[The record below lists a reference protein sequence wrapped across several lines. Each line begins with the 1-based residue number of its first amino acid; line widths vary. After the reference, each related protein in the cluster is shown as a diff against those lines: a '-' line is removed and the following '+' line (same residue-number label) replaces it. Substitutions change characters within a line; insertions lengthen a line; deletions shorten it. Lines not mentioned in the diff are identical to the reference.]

1 MPAPITAHIH
11 SRSTSL
17 LLLRLIGTLMQLH
30 RRGAAL
36 QSVRNK
42 KHRYIPKRES
52 WFSFDSKK
60 QLASGHTEVNQACC
74 AASQTNK
81 VPKKVQ
87 SGC

>member
-1 MPAPITAHIH
+1 MAPVP
-11 SRSTSL
+11 
-17 LLLRLIGTLMQLH
+17 LRVFGVLVQLH
-30 RRGAAL
+30 LVNTAT

-60 QLASGHTEVNQACC
+60 QLANGHTKVNQACC